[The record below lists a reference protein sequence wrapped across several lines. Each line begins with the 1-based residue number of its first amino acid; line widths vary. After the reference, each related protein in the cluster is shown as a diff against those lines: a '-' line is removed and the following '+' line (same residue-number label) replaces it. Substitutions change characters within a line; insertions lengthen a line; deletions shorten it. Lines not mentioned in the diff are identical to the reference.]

1 MRRSMLFLPGN
12 NPNMLINAGCLGAD
26 AVIFDLE
33 DAVSPAE
40 KDAARILVRNTM
52 RYMDLDGCEIVVR
65 INSVDTDFWRKD
77 LDTVIPCKPD
87 VILLPK
93 SAESADIRLV
103 DEYISAL
110 EEKLELQRGGV
121 QIMPLIETAMGVE
134 NAFAIA
140 SSCKRVCALFLG
152 AEDLTA
158 DLQCKR
164 TKEGREIEY
173 ARQRLVVAARA
184 AGVDVYDTP
193 FTDVNDDEGIVQ
205 DARLAKA
212 LGFTGKASISPRHVD
227 VINEVFSPTLAEI
240 EYAYEVV
247 EAIRVAKEMGKGA
260 VSLRGKMID
269 APIVARA
276 ERTIAMAKALGL
288 DRTEV

>member
-40 KDAARILVRNTM
+40 KDAARLLVRNTM

-103 DEYISAL
+103 DEYISDL
-110 EEKLELQRGGV
+110 EEKLELQ
-121 QIMPLIETAMGVE
+121 
-134 NAFAIA
+134 
-140 SSCKRVCALFLG
+140 K
-152 AEDLTA
+152 
-158 DLQCKR
+158 
-164 TKEGREIEY
+164 
-173 ARQRLVVAARA
+173 
-184 AGVDVYDTP
+184 
-193 FTDVNDDEGIVQ
+193 
-205 DARLAKA
+205 
-212 LGFTGKASISPRHVD
+212 
-227 VINEVFSPTLAEI
+227 
-240 EYAYEVV
+240 
-247 EAIRVAKEMGKGA
+247 
-260 VSLRGKMID
+260 
-269 APIVARA
+269 
-276 ERTIAMAKALGL
+276 
-288 DRTEV
+288 